1 MKKIKL
7 YGPFLLGLI
16 LLLIISFFL
25 PQMIFRIQDGSRL
38 VGKSVES
45 WEYMDNEL
53 VSAGY
58 EKDMYQRM
66 ANLATKSADEL
77 TVSAIS
83 YGGKNVDEV
92 VELLERAFASEW
104 MGYINEL
111 SFGLYYDFLQET
123 STVNIQDCAKYV
135 IYENSSLE
143 EILLMVWYLDI
154 YMVDYDTNVRLLV
167 DAEMESVYYIT
178 ITGGS
183 GQEKIYKDYTTKGK
197 SGTKEF
203 METITSE
210 IMGSAPYF
218 VWYFNEY
225 YEGGMEELEGFAEY
239 DAASTDAWYVTKE
252 ETETGNSVSFYMP
265 YGNVGTV
272 FEVRMEEG
280 MGILPDFSAGLA
292 LIRDYVPEM
301 IQK

>member
-25 PQMIFRIQDGSRL
+25 PQMIFRIQDGYRL

-111 SFGLYYDFLQET
+111 SFGLYNDFLQET

-167 DAEMESVYYIT
+167 DAEMESIYYIT

-183 GQEKIYKDYTTKGK
+183 GQEIYKDYTTKGK
-197 SGTKEF
+197 SETKEF
-203 METITSE
+203 MKTIMSE

-239 DAASTDAWYVTKE
+239 DAASTDSWYATKA